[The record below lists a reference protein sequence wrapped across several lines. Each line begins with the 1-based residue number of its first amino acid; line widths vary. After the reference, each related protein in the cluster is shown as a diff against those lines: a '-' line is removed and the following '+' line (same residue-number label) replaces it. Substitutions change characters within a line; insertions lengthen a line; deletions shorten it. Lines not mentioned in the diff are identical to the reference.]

1 MDAQAIQ
8 PISITKVE
16 IDSQYFTA
24 HIRIGEETPL
34 FTCDDLEATT
44 RIYDI
49 MPHIIEH
56 ACVGDASDTF
66 KDVMGNTEL
75 AHLLEHV
82 CVELLSQTDI
92 AGDVPAGKTFIS
104 PSVDRGY
111 VLQFTCSDDALVA
124 AAFASAVW
132 IMNWAFS
139 GAAGS
144 TPNCDAIVQAI
155 VAMVGELNSSNTVE
169 LTDDELEAYVQT
181 HAMWSAD
188 ALQLLH
194 KSLSAA
200 AADAADAASD
210 GAAEIDGGAA
220 NAADEGNAAE
230 VDAVDSSAKEAADAP
245 EATST
250 LEHAE
255 VEEGVTAAEST
266 STPAVDSQ
274 LKTNTE
280 TNTETNH
287 EAATELPSED
297 TNEHQQNA
305 SDVHAQDAPF
315 ATQPLR
321 ADAISLSDV
330 SQELHIPRSKRVR

>member
-104 PSVDRGY
+104 PNVNRGY

-155 VAMVGELNSSNTVE
+155 VAMVGELNSSNTIE
-169 LTDDELEAYVQT
+169 LTDDELEAYVQE

-188 ALQLLH
+188 ALELLH
-194 KSLSAA
+194 KSLC
-200 AADAADAASD
+200 AADASAD
-210 GAAEIDGGAA
+210 G
-220 NAADEGNAAE
+220 AAE
-230 VDAVDSSAKEAADAP
+230 VDAINSPIKEDVDAP
-245 EATST
+245 ATAST
-250 LEHAE
+250 SDNAE
-255 VEEGVTAAEST
+255 VEEGVTAVESNP
-266 STPAVDSQ
+266 TPAVDSQ
-274 LKTNTE
+274 HEANNETISE
-280 TNTETNH
+280 TNYKNVH
-287 EAATELPSED
+287 ENGNED
-297 TNEHQQNA
+297 QQDA
-305 SDVHAQDAPF
+305 DDVHSQKAPF

>member
-8 PISITKVE
+8 PISITTVE

-24 HIRIGEETPL
+24 HVRIGEETPL

-104 PSVDRGY
+104 PNVDRGY

-155 VAMVGELNSSNTVE
+155 VAMVGELNSSNTIE
-169 LTDDELEAYVQT
+169 LTDDELEAYVQE
-181 HAMWSAD
+181 HAMWSTD
-188 ALQLLH
+188 ALELLH

-200 AADAADAASD
+200 DASAD
-210 GAAEIDGGAA
+210 G
-220 NAADEGNAAE
+220 AAE
-230 VDAVDSSAKEAADAP
+230 VDAPDAADVPVDGAVEVDAVNSPIKEDVDAP
-245 EATST
+245 AAASTSDN
-250 LEHAE
+250 AE
-255 VEEGVTAAEST
+255 VEEGVTAVESN

-274 LKTNTE
+274 HEANNE
-280 TNTETNH
+280 TNNETNYKNAH
-287 EAATELPSED
+287 ENGNED
-297 TNEHQQNA
+297 QQDA
-305 SDVHAQDAPF
+305 DDVHSQEAPF
-315 ATQPLR
+315 VTQPMS

>member
-104 PSVDRGY
+104 PNVNRGY

-155 VAMVGELNSSNTVE
+155 VAMVGELNSSNTIE
-169 LTDDELEAYVQT
+169 LTDDELEAYVQE

-188 ALQLLH
+188 ALELLH
-194 KSLSAA
+194 KSLC
-200 AADAADAASD
+200 AADAPVD
-210 GAAEIDGGAA
+210 G
-220 NAADEGNAAE
+220 AAE
-230 VDAVDSSAKEAADAP
+230 VDAVNSPIKEDADAP
-245 EATST
+245 AAASTSDN
-250 LEHAE
+250 AE
-255 VEEGVTAAEST
+255 VEEGVTAVES
-266 STPAVDSQ
+266 SPTPAVDSQ
-274 LKTNTE
+274 HEANNETISE
-280 TNTETNH
+280 TNYRNAH
-287 EAATELPSED
+287 ENGNED
-297 TNEHQQNA
+297 QQDA
-305 SDVHAQDAPF
+305 DDVHSQEAPF
-315 ATQPLR
+315 VTQPMS

>member
-8 PISITKVE
+8 PISITTVE

-24 HIRIGEETPL
+24 HVRIGEETPL

-104 PSVDRGY
+104 PNVDRGY

-155 VAMVGELNSSNTVE
+155 VAMVGELNSSNTIE
-169 LTDDELEAYVQT
+169 LTDDELEAYVQE

-188 ALQLLH
+188 ALELLH
-194 KSLSAA
+194 KSLCAADASADGA
-200 AADAADAASD
+200 AEAEVDAADAPVD
-210 GAAEIDGGAA
+210 G
-220 NAADEGNAAE
+220 AAE
-230 VDAVDSSAKEAADAP
+230 VDAVNSPIKEDADAP
-245 EATST
+245 AAACTSDN
-250 LEHAE
+250 AE
-255 VEEGVTAAEST
+255 VEEGVTAVESNP
-266 STPAVDSQ
+266 TPAVDSQ
-274 LKTNTE
+274 HE
-280 TNTETNH
+280 TNNETKNQANTQANH
-287 EAATELPSED
+287 ENGNED
-297 TNEHQQNA
+297 QQDA
-305 SDVHAQDAPF
+305 DDVHSQKAPF

>member
-1 MDAQAIQ
+1 
-8 PISITKVE
+8 
-16 IDSQYFTA
+16 
-24 HIRIGEETPL
+24 
-34 FTCDDLEATT
+34 
-44 RIYDI
+44 

-104 PSVDRGY
+104 PNVNRGY

-144 TPNCDAIVQAI
+144 TPNCEAIVQAI
-155 VAMVGELNSSNTVE
+155 VAMVGELNSSNTIE
-169 LTDDELEAYVQT
+169 LTDDELEAYVQE

-188 ALQLLH
+188 ALELLH
-194 KSLSAA
+194 KSLCAADASADGA
-200 AADAADAASD
+200 AEAEVDAADAPVD
-210 GAAEIDGGAA
+210 G
-220 NAADEGNAAE
+220 AAE
-230 VDAVDSSAKEAADAP
+230 VDAVNSPIKEDADAP
-245 EATST
+245 AAACTSDN
-250 LEHAE
+250 AE
-255 VEEGVTAAEST
+255 VEEGVTAVESNP
-266 STPAVDSQ
+266 TPAVDSQ
-274 LKTNTE
+274 HEANNETISE
-280 TNTETNH
+280 TNYKNVH
-287 EAATELPSED
+287 ENGNED
-297 TNEHQQNA
+297 QQDA
-305 SDVHAQDAPF
+305 DDVHSQKAPF
-315 ATQPLR
+315 ATRPLR

>member
-16 IDSQYFTA
+16 IDSQYYTA

-104 PSVDRGY
+104 PNVNRGY

-144 TPNCDAIVQAI
+144 TPNCEAIVQAI
-155 VAMVGELNSSNTVE
+155 VAMVGELNSSNTIE
-169 LTDDELEAYVQT
+169 LTDDELEAYVQE

-188 ALQLLH
+188 ALELLH
-194 KSLSAA
+194 KSLRAADASADGA
-200 AADAADAASD
+200 AEVDAPDAADAPVD
-210 GAAEIDGGAA
+210 G
-220 NAADEGNAAE
+220 AAE
-230 VDAVDSSAKEAADAP
+230 VDAVNSPIKEDVDAP
-245 EATST
+245 AAASTSDN
-250 LEHAE
+250 AE
-255 VEEGVTAAEST
+255 VEEGVTAVESN

-274 LKTNTE
+274 YEASNE
-280 TNTETNH
+280 TISEANYKNVH
-287 EAATELPSED
+287 ENGNED
-297 TNEHQQNA
+297 QQDA
-305 SDVHAQDAPF
+305 DDVHSQEAPF
-315 ATQPLR
+315 VTQPMS

>member
-8 PISITKVE
+8 PISITTVE

-24 HIRIGEETPL
+24 HVRIGEETPL

-104 PSVDRGY
+104 PNVDRGY

-155 VAMVGELNSSNTVE
+155 VAMVGELNSSNTIE
-169 LTDDELEAYVQT
+169 LTDDELEAYVQD

-188 ALQLLH
+188 ALELLH
-194 KSLSAA
+194 KSLRAADASADGA
-200 AADAADAASD
+200 AEVDAPDAADASVD
-210 GAAEIDGGAA
+210 G
-220 NAADEGNAAE
+220 AAE
-230 VDAVDSSAKEAADAP
+230 VDAVNSPIKEDADAP
-245 EATST
+245 AAASTSDN
-250 LEHAE
+250 AE
-255 VEEGVTAAEST
+255 VEEGVTAVESN

-274 LKTNTE
+274 YEASNETISE
-280 TNTETNH
+280 TNYKNVH
-287 EAATELPSED
+287 ENGNED
-297 TNEHQQNA
+297 QQDA
-305 SDVHAQDAPF
+305 DDVHSQEAPF
-315 ATQPLR
+315 VTQPMS

>member
-8 PISITKVE
+8 PISITTVE

-24 HIRIGEETPL
+24 HVRIGEETPL

-104 PSVDRGY
+104 PNVDRGY

-155 VAMVGELNSSNTVE
+155 VAMVGELNSSNTIE
-169 LTDDELEAYVQT
+169 LTDDELEAYVQE

-188 ALQLLH
+188 ALELLH
-194 KSLSAA
+194 KSLR
-200 AADAADAASD
+200 AADASAD
-210 GAAEIDGGAA
+210 G
-220 NAADEGNAAE
+220 AAE
-230 VDAVDSSAKEAADAP
+230 VDAPDAADAP
-245 EATST
+245 VDGAAEVNSPIKEDADAPAAASTSDN
-250 LEHAE
+250 AE
-255 VEEGVTAAEST
+255 VEEGITAVES
-266 STPAVDSQ
+266 SPTPAVDSQ
-274 LKTNTE
+274 HEANNETISE
-280 TNTETNH
+280 TNYRNAH
-287 EAATELPSED
+287 ENGNED
-297 TNEHQQNA
+297 QQDA
-305 SDVHAQDAPF
+305 DDVHSQEAPF
-315 ATQPLR
+315 VTQPMS

>member
-104 PSVDRGY
+104 PNVNRGY
-111 VLQFTCSDDALVA
+111 VLQFTCSDDALVT

-155 VAMVGELNSSNTVE
+155 VAMVGELNSSNTIE
-169 LTDDELEAYVQT
+169 LTDDELEAYVQE

-188 ALQLLH
+188 ALRLLH
-194 KSLSAA
+194 KSLS
-200 AADAADAASD
+200 AADAASD
-210 GAAEIDGGAA
+210 GAADEADAA
-220 NAADEGNAAE
+220 GAADEGNAAE
-230 VDAVDSSAKEAADAP
+230 VDAAHSPAKEAADAP

-255 VEEGVTAAEST
+255 VEEGITAAEST

-274 LKTNTE
+274 LKTNNE
-280 TNTETNH
+280 TNTEANN
-287 EAATELPSED
+287 EPATELPSED

-305 SDVHAQDAPF
+305 SDAHAQDAPF

>member
-8 PISITKVE
+8 PISITTVE

-24 HIRIGEETPL
+24 HVRIGEETPL

-104 PSVDRGY
+104 PNVDRGY
-111 VLQFTCSDDALVA
+111 VLQFTCSDDALVT

-155 VAMVGELNSSNTVE
+155 VAMVGELNSSNTIE
-169 LTDDELEAYVQT
+169 LTDDELEAYVQE
-181 HAMWSAD
+181 HAMWSDD
-188 ALQLLH
+188 ALELLH

-200 AADAADAASD
+200 DASADGAAEVDAADAADASVD
-210 GAAEIDGGAA
+210 GAV
-220 NAADEGNAAE
+220 E
-230 VDAVDSSAKEAADAP
+230 VDAVNSPIKEDVDAP
-245 EATST
+245 AAACTSDN
-250 LEHAE
+250 AE
-255 VEEGVTAAEST
+255 VEEGVTAVES
-266 STPAVDSQ
+266 SPTPAVDSQ
-274 LKTNTE
+274 HEANNETISE
-280 TNTETNH
+280 TNYKNAH
-287 EAATELPSED
+287 ENGNED
-297 TNEHQQNA
+297 Q
-305 SDVHAQDAPF
+305 QDADDMHSQEAPF
-315 ATQPLR
+315 VTQPMS

>member
-194 KSLSAA
+194 KSLNAA
-200 AADAADAASD
+200 TTDAADVTD
-210 GAAEIDGGAA
+210 
-220 NAADEGNAAE
+220 AADESNAAE
-230 VDAVDSSAKEAADAP
+230 VDAAHSPAKEAADVP

-255 VEEGVTAAEST
+255 VEEGIIAAEST

-274 LKTNTE
+274 LK

-305 SDVHAQDAPF
+305 SDAHAQDAPF

>member
-8 PISITKVE
+8 PISITKVG

-104 PSVDRGY
+104 PNVNRGY
-111 VLQFTCSDDALVA
+111 VLQFTCSDDALVT

-169 LTDDELEAYVQT
+169 LTDDELESYVQT

-188 ALQLLH
+188 ALRLLH

-200 AADAADAASD
+200 DAASD
-210 GAAEIDGGAA
+210 G
-220 NAADEGNAAE
+220 AADEGNAAE
-230 VDAVDSSAKEAADAP
+230 VDAVDSPAKEAADAP

-255 VEEGVTAAEST
+255 VEEGITASEST

-274 LKTNTE
+274 LKTNNE
-280 TNTETNH
+280 TNTEANN
-287 EAATELPSED
+287 EPATELPSED

-305 SDVHAQDAPF
+305 SDAHAQDAPF

-330 SQELHIPRSKRVR
+330 SQELHMPRSKRVR

>member
-104 PSVDRGY
+104 PNVNRGY

-155 VAMVGELNSSNTVE
+155 VAMVGELNSSNTIE
-169 LTDDELEAYVQT
+169 LTDDELEAYVQE

-188 ALQLLH
+188 ALELLH

-200 AADAADAASD
+200 ATD
-210 GAAEIDGGAA
+210 
-220 NAADEGNAAE
+220 AADEGNAAE
-230 VDAVDSSAKEAADAP
+230 VDAAHSPAKEAADVP

-255 VEEGVTAAEST
+255 VEEGVTTAEST

-280 TNTETNH
+280 TNTETNNEVTTEHPNKNPH
-287 EAATELPSED
+287 E
-297 TNEHQQNA
+297 NQQNA
-305 SDVHAQDAPF
+305 TDVHSQKAPF
-315 ATQPLR
+315 VTQPLR

>member
-200 AADAADAASD
+200 DPASD
-210 GAAEIDGGAA
+210 GAADPADA
-220 NAADEGNAAE
+220 TDAADEGNAAE
-230 VDAVDSSAKEAADAP
+230 VDAAHSPAKETADAP

-274 LKTNTE
+274 LKTNNE
-280 TNTETNH
+280 TNTEANH
-287 EAATELPSED
+287 EDATEHPND
-297 TNEHQQNA
+297 NPHEHQQNA
-305 SDVHAQDAPF
+305 SDAHAQDAPF

>member
-8 PISITKVE
+8 PISITTVE

-24 HIRIGEETPL
+24 HVRIGEETPL

-104 PSVDRGY
+104 PNVDRGY

-155 VAMVGELNSSNTVE
+155 VAMVGELNSSNTIE
-169 LTDDELEAYVQT
+169 LTDDELEAYVQE
-181 HAMWSAD
+181 HAMWSDD
-188 ALQLLH
+188 ALELLH

-200 AADAADAASD
+200 DASVDGAAEVDAADAADASVD
-210 GAAEIDGGAA
+210 G
-220 NAADEGNAAE
+220 AAE
-230 VDAVDSSAKEAADAP
+230 VDAVNSPIKEDADAP
-245 EATST
+245 AAASTSDN
-250 LEHAE
+250 AE
-255 VEEGVTAAEST
+255 VEEGVTAVES
-266 STPAVDSQ
+266 SPTPAVDSQ
-274 LKTNTE
+274 HEANNE
-280 TNTETNH
+280 TNNETNYKNAH
-287 EAATELPSED
+287 ENGNED
-297 TNEHQQNA
+297 QQDA
-305 SDVHAQDAPF
+305 DDVHSQEAPF
-315 ATQPLR
+315 VTQPMS